1 MMRLVYYVDMKN
13 IFVHLLVVLL
23 LACKQKPIYDMG
35 ILDVN
40 RINIESGEIDNVDI
54 YINQDRIVSI
64 QSADSKDFPSEEIIN
79 ARGAFAIPGLWDN
92 HIHFR
97 GGESLRKDNEIFLEQ
112 LINHGI
118 TSVRDAGGD
127 LTPNIKKWQ
136 LEILENK
143 RVGPTIFTSGPKIDG
158 KNSTWQGSLEV
169 ESEIELD
176 QALDSLEKLEVDFIK
191 LYDSKLS
198 GNLFLSAL
206 KKSTKRGLKSSGHM
220 PFDVTLNQ
228 AIDAGMNGVEHLYYI
243 LKGSSNKES
252 EITNQFQNDAISFWE
267 AMPLLINTYDE
278 STAKGLFDRL
288 NHKEIFV
295 VPTLYIGHTLS
306 YLDEFDHSD
315 DEYLNILSPAFKMT
329 YERRVKNA
337 LNSSPETRAQR
348 KKLDEF
354 FRKLTLKIHE
364 AGVEL
369 MAGSDAGAY
378 NSYIYPG
385 PSLHKELESLV
396 AVGLSPLEALKTSI
410 VNGPKWLGVE
420 DDYGV
425 IANGKKADILLLKK
439 NPLIDIKNTISI
451 QAVIRNG
458 HLMNK
463 NIEE

>member
-1 MMRLVYYVDMKN
+1 
-13 IFVHLLVVLL
+13 
-23 LACKQKPIYDMG
+23 
-35 ILDVN
+35 
-40 RINIESGEIDNVDI
+40 
-54 YINQDRIVSI
+54 
-64 QSADSKDFPSEEIIN
+64 
-79 ARGAFAIPGLWDN
+79 
-92 HIHFR
+92 
-97 GGESLRKDNEIFLEQ
+97 
-112 LINHGI
+112 
-118 TSVRDAGGD
+118 
-127 LTPNIKKWQ
+127 
-136 LEILENK
+136 
-143 RVGPTIFTSGPKIDG
+143 
-158 KNSTWQGSLEV
+158 
-169 ESEIELD
+169 
-176 QALDSLEKLEVDFIK
+176 
-191 LYDSKLS
+191 
-198 GNLFLSAL
+198 FLSAL

-252 EITNQFQNDAISFWE
+252 EITNQFQNDEISFWE

-315 DEYLNILSPAFKMT
+315 DEYLNILSPALKMT
-329 YERRVKNA
+329 YERRVKSA

-354 FRKLTLKIHE
+354 FRKLTLKLHE

-410 VNGPKWLGVE
+410 VNGPKWLGLE

-451 QAVIRNG
+451 QAVIRSG

-463 NIEE
+463 N

>member
-1 MMRLVYYVDMKN
+1 MN
-13 IFVHLLVVLL
+13 
-23 LACKQKPIYDMG
+23 
-35 ILDVN
+35 
-40 RINIESGEIDNVDI
+40 E
-54 YINQDRIVSI
+54 YINSWI
-64 QSADSKDFPSEEIIN
+64 SE
-79 ARGAFAIPGLWDN
+79 F
-92 HIHFR
+92 HF
-97 GGESLRKDNEIFLEQ
+97 
-112 LINHGI
+112 
-118 TSVRDAGGD
+118 
-127 LTPNIKKWQ
+127 
-136 LEILENK
+136 
-143 RVGPTIFTSGPKIDG
+143 
-158 KNSTWQGSLEV
+158 
-169 ESEIELD
+169 
-176 QALDSLEKLEVDFIK
+176 
-191 LYDSKLS
+191 
-198 GNLFLSAL
+198 
-206 KKSTKRGLKSSGHM
+206 
-220 PFDVTLNQ
+220 
-228 AIDAGMNGVEHLYYI
+228 
-243 LKGSSNKES
+243 
-252 EITNQFQNDAISFWE
+252 
-267 AMPLLINTYDE
+267 NTD
-278 STAKGLFDRL
+278 
-288 NHKEIFV
+288 
-295 VPTLYIGHTLS
+295 
-306 YLDEFDHSD
+306 
-315 DEYLNILSPAFKMT
+315 
-329 YERRVKNA
+329 VKNA